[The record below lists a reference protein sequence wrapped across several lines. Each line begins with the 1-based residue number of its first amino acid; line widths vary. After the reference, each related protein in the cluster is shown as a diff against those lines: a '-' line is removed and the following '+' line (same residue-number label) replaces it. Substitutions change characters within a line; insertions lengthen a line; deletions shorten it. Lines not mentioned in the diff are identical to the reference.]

1 MPKVLK
7 DFHEGIPYHKVRKE
21 SQGCTPGCYQLHRPS
36 QCRLKFPISK
46 RPIHKCEVAKKDYV
60 MVPQLGGWR
69 TLLVPNTKPNFYP
82 AIMHKEQFDRLKKQA
97 TIVSQEEQLK
107 AMHAQE
113 AAIQLAAKESEARK
127 QQLKAN
133 LKPQPGA
140 EAATG
145 DADPELEGP
154 DQAAHTMSRAEMLR
168 ADNMQGPRLC
178 NRIILASKCH
188 AIRDAQISE
197 KELIKKELDE
207 EQRRLDAIMEENR
220 QAAVRRAEE
229 EENRRHDLRLQ
240 NLAAL
245 KEQIKAHETS
255 KIMEAE
261 RIEEESIRVNQANI
275 AMQIDEAQKLK
286 EKHGRAAKLK
296 EILDQG
302 NAELLYYKQLQNE
315 EERIMDLRIANFLKQ
330 KQEREARNKAEA
342 DAIKA
347 AKQKGI
353 DHIAKAQKAEQEL
366 KEELERIRNLKIQ
379 EDVEREYRRRE
390 REAAIKRN
398 KEMKQLHEARV
409 QQINDIHRLIARE
422 IAKDEQS
429 FNNAARQNEEFL
441 NREKALDD
449 KRKAR
454 IEKHRQEIMKQI
466 NDKERARA
474 ELREKIHN
482 EGVALRMEQEQQD
495 KYERK
500 LIKEKVAAMRQQKV
514 NEKYVKEVEQTLGK
528 HGYK

>member
-1 MPKVLK
+1 MPKVNK
-7 DFHEGIPYHKVRKE
+7 TICEGVPYYAVNFGE
-21 SQGCTPGCYQLHRPS
+21 EPGCYQLHSPS

-46 RPIHKCEVAKKDYV
+46 RPIHKCEELKKESI
-60 MVPQLGGWR
+60 MVPQNGSFR
-69 TLLVPNTKPNFYP
+69 KLLVPKRRPNFYP
-82 AIMHKEQFDRLKKQA
+82 AVMKKQEYERLLKQA
-97 TIVSQEEQLK
+97 TIVSQEEQLQ
-107 AMHAQE
+107 AMHDQE
-113 AAIQLAAKESEARK
+113 AAIQKAAKQSEARK
-127 QQLKAN
+127 QQLKKN

-145 DADPELEGP
+145 TADPELEGP
-154 DQAAHTMSRAEMLR
+154 DQAAHTLSRAELLR

-188 AIRDAQISE
+188 AIRDAQITE

-220 QAAVRRAEE
+220 QAAVKRAEAE
-229 EENRRHDLRLQ
+229 EDRRHHLRLQ

-245 KEQIKAHETS
+245 KEQIGAHETA

-286 EKHGRAAKLK
+286 EKIHRQAKLK
-296 EILDQG
+296 EMLDQG
-302 NAELLYYKQLQNE
+302 NAELLYFKQLQNE
-315 EERIMDLRIANFLKQ
+315 EERIMDLRIATFLRQ
-330 KQEREARNKAEA
+330 KQERESKNRADAEA
-342 DAIKA
+342 VKA

-353 DHIAKAQKAEQEL
+353 DHISKAQKAEQEL
-366 KEELERIRNLKIQ
+366 KEELDRIRNLKIQ

-390 REAAIKRN
+390 RDAAIKRN

-409 QQINDIHRLIARE
+409 NQINDIHRLIARE

-429 FNNAARQNEEFL
+429 FNNAARQNEEFI
-441 NREKALDD
+441 RKEKELDD
-449 KRKAR
+449 KHKAR
-454 IEKHRQEIMKQI
+454 VEQHRQAIMKQI

-474 ELREKIHN
+474 DLREKIHN
-482 EGVALRMEQEQQD
+482 EGVALRMEQDQQE
-495 KYERK
+495 KYERTI
-500 LIKEKVAAMRQQKV
+500 IKQKVATLRSQKV
-514 NEKYVKEVEQTLGK
+514 AEKYVKEVEQTLTK
-528 HGYK
+528 HGYNQ

>member
-1 MPKVLK
+1 MPKVINK
-7 DFHEGIPYHKVRKE
+7 NPHEGIPYHTLHFGDE
-21 SQGCTPGCYQLHRPS
+21 PGCYQLHRPS
-36 QCRLKFPISK
+36 QCRLKFPITK
-46 RPIHKCEVAKKDYV
+46 KPIHKCEPEPKETV
-60 MVPQLGGWR
+60 MIPQTGSFR
-69 TLLVPNTKPNFYP
+69 KLLIPKRRPNYYP
-82 AIMHKEQFDRLKKQA
+82 AIMHKSEFDRLKKQA
-97 TIVSQEEQLK
+97 KIVSQEEQLA

-113 AAIQLAAKESEARK
+113 TAIQKAAKASEARK
-127 QQLKAN
+127 QQLKKN

-140 EAATG
+140 ETATG
-145 DADPELEGP
+145 TADPELEGP
-154 DQAAHTMSRAEMLR
+154 DQAAHTLSRAEMLR
-168 ADNMQGPRLC
+168 ADDMQGPRLC

-188 AIRDAQISE
+188 AIRDAQITE

-220 QAAVRRAEE
+220 TRAVTRGEE
-229 EENRRHDLRLQ
+229 EEERRQRLRLQ

-245 KEQIKAHETS
+245 KEQIQAHETA

-286 EKHGRAAKLK
+286 EKHQRQHKLK
-296 EILDQG
+296 EMLDQG

-315 EERIMDLRIANFLKQ
+315 EERIMDLRIANFLRQ
-330 KQEREARNKAEA
+330 KQERESKNREEAEA
-342 DAIKA
+342 VKA

-353 DHIAKAQKAEQEL
+353 DHISKAQKAEQEL

-390 REAAIKRN
+390 RDAAIKRN
-398 KEMKQLHEARV
+398 REMKQLHEARV

-429 FNNAARQNEEFL
+429 FNNAARQNEEYI
-441 NREKALDD
+441 RKEKELDD

-454 IEKHRQEIMKQI
+454 IEQHRQAIMKQI

-474 ELREKIHN
+474 DLREKIHN
-482 EGVALRMEQEQQD
+482 EGVALRMEQEQQE
-495 KYERK
+495 KYEK
-500 LIKEKVAAMRQQKV
+500 AIIKEKVAEMRTQKV
-514 NEKYVKEVEQTLGK
+514 AEKYVKEVEQTLTK
-528 HGYK
+528 HGYNQ

>member
-1 MPKVLK
+1 MPKAVKNL
-7 DFHEGIPYHKVRKE
+7 HENIKYHAISKGE
-21 SQGCTPGCYQLHRPS
+21 AGCYQLHRPS
-36 QCRLKFPISK
+36 ECRLKFPITK
-46 RPIHKCEVAKKDYV
+46 RPIHKCELPKHEYTL
-60 MVPQLGGWR
+60 VPQLGGWR
-69 TLLVPNTKPNFYP
+69 TLMIPKTSPNFYP
-82 AIMHKEQFDRLKKQA
+82 AVMKKDEFQRLKKQA
-97 TIVSQEEQLK
+97 KIVTKEEQLQ
-107 AMHAQE
+107 AMHDQE
-113 AAIQLAAKESEARK
+113 AAIQKAAKESEERK
-127 QQLKAN
+127 QRLKEQ

-140 EAATG
+140 EASGAT
-145 DADPELEGP
+145 DPELEGP
-154 DQAAHTMSRAEMLR
+154 DQTAYKLSRAEILR
-168 ADNMQGPRLC
+168 ANNYQGPRLC

-188 AIRDAQISE
+188 AIRDAQIAE
-197 KELIKKELDE
+197 KELVKKELDE
-207 EQRRLDAIMEENR
+207 EERRLDAIMEENR
-220 QAAVRRAEE
+220 VAAVRRAEE
-229 EENRRHDLRLQ
+229 DEDRRHHLRLQ

-286 EKHGRAAKLK
+286 EKQGRQAKLK

-330 KQEREARNKAEA
+330 KQEREAKNRAEA
-342 DAIKA
+342 EAVKA

-379 EDVEREYRRRE
+379 EDVEREYRRKE

-398 KEMKQLHEARV
+398 REMKRLHEARV
-409 QQINDIHRLIARE
+409 QQITDIHRLIARE

-429 FNNAARQNEEFL
+429 FNNAARQNEEFI
-441 NREKALDD
+441 RKEKQLED

-454 IEKHRQEIMKQI
+454 VEQHRQEIMKQI

-482 EGVALRMEQEQQD
+482 EGVALRMEQEQQE
-495 KYERK
+495 KYERRV
-500 LIKEKVAAMRQQKV
+500 IKQKVADMRQQKV
-514 NEKYVKEVEQTLGK
+514 AEKYVKEVEQTLGK
-528 HGYK
+528 HGY

>member
-1 MPKVLK
+1 MPKVVK
-7 DFHEGIPYHKVRKE
+7 DPHEGIKYHNVRKSRWGE
-21 SQGCTPGCYQLHRPS
+21 PGCYQLHRPS
-36 QCRLKFPISK
+36 DCRLKLPATK
-46 RPIHKCEVAKKDYV
+46 RPIHKCELPKHEYT
-60 MVPQLGGWR
+60 MVPQIGGWR
-69 TLLVPNTKPNFYP
+69 SLLVPKTTPNVYP
-82 AIMHKEQFDRLKKQA
+82 AVMHKSEFERLKKQA
-97 TIVSQEEQLK
+97 KIVSQEEQLQ

-113 AAIQLAAKESEARK
+113 AAVQKAAKESERRK
-127 QQLKAN
+127 RMLKEK
-133 LKPQPGA
+133 LQPQPGA
-140 EAATG
+140 ETATG
-145 DADPELEGP
+145 TADPELEGP
-154 DQAAHTMSRAEMLR
+154 DQAAHTMSRSEMLR

-188 AIRDAQISE
+188 AIRDAQIAE

-220 QAAVRRAEE
+220 HAAVARAEAEE
-229 EENRRHDLRLQ
+229 ERRHQLRLQ

-245 KEQIKAHETS
+245 KEQITAHETA

-286 EKHGRAAKLK
+286 EKHARQAKLK

-302 NAELLYYKQLQNE
+302 NAELLYYKQLQME
-315 EERIMDLRIANFLKQ
+315 EDRITDARIASFLRRRA
-330 KQEREARNKAEA
+330 EREARAKQQAA
-342 DAIKA
+342 ALQA

-353 DHIAKAQKAEQEL
+353 DHIASAQKAEQEL

-379 EDVEREYRRRE
+379 EDVERDYRRKE
-390 REAAIKRN
+390 RDAAIRRN
-398 KEMKQLHEARV
+398 KEMKQLHEGRV

-429 FNNAARQNEEFL
+429 FNNVARQNEEFIQK
-441 NREKALDD
+441 EKALEE

-454 IEKHRQEIMKQI
+454 VERLRQEIMKQI

-500 LIKEKVAAMRQQKV
+500 VIKEKVAAMRQQKV
-514 NEKYVKEVEQTLGK
+514 AEKYVKEVEQTLGK
-528 HGYK
+528 NGYQ

>member
-1 MPKVLK
+1 MPKVYK
-7 DFHEGIPYHKVRKE
+7 SAHEGIPYHTVRYGE
-21 SQGCTPGCYQLHRPS
+21 EPGCYQLHRPS
-36 QCRLKFPISK
+36 QCRLKFPITK
-46 RPIHKCEVAKKDYV
+46 RPIHKCEDMNKEII
-60 MVPQLGGWR
+60 MVPQTGTFRKLI
-69 TLLVPNTKPNFYP
+69 VPKKKPNFYP
-82 AIMHKEQFDRLKKQA
+82 AIMHKNEYERLKQQA
-97 TIVSQEEQLK
+97 QLA

-113 AAIQLAAKESEARK
+113 AAIQKAAKQSEIRK
-127 QQLKAN
+127 QQLKKN

-145 DADPELEGP
+145 TADPELEGP

-188 AIRDAQISE
+188 AIRDAQITE
-197 KELIKKELDE
+197 KELIKKELDD

-220 QAAVRRAEE
+220 QAAVNRAQEE
-229 EENRRHDLRLQ
+229 EDRRHRLRLH
-240 NLAAL
+240 NLSAL
-245 KEQIKAHETS
+245 KEQIQAHETA

-286 EKHGRAAKLK
+286 EKQQRQNKLK
-296 EILDQG
+296 EMLDQG

-330 KQEREARNKAEA
+330 KQERESKNKAEA
-342 DAIKA
+342 EAVKA

-353 DHIAKAQKAEQEL
+353 DHISKAQKAEQEL

-379 EDVEREYRRRE
+379 EDVEREYRRKE
-390 REAAIKRN
+390 RDAAIKRN
-398 KEMKQLHEARV
+398 REMKQLHEARV

-429 FNNAARQNEEFL
+429 FNNAARQNEEFIR
-441 NREKALDD
+441 REKEVLED
-449 KRKAR
+449 KRKAQ
-454 IEKHRQEIMKQI
+454 IERHRQAIMKQI

-474 ELREKIHN
+474 DLREKIHN
-482 EGVALRMEQEQQD
+482 EGVALRMEQEQQE
-495 KYERK
+495 KYEK
-500 LIKEKVAAMRQQKV
+500 AVIKEKVATLRSQKV
-514 NEKYVKEVEQTLGK
+514 AEKYVKEVEQTLTK
-528 HGYK
+528 HGYVQ

>member
-1 MPKVLK
+1 
-7 DFHEGIPYHKVRKE
+7 
-21 SQGCTPGCYQLHRPS
+21 
-36 QCRLKFPISK
+36 
-46 RPIHKCEVAKKDYV
+46 
-60 MVPQLGGWR
+60 MVPQIGGWR
-69 TLLVPNTKPNFYP
+69 ELLVPKTEPNFYP
-82 AIMHKEQFDRLKKQA
+82 AVMYKGEFERLKKQA
-97 TIVSQEEQLK
+97 KKVTQEEQLK
-107 AMHAQE
+107 AMHEQE
-113 AAIQLAAKESEARK
+113 ASIQKAAKDSEARK
-127 QQLKAN
+127 QLLKDK
-133 LKPQPGA
+133 LQTQPGA
-140 EAATG
+140 ESATG
-145 DADPELEGP
+145 TADPELEGP
-154 DQAAHTMSRAEMLR
+154 DQAAHTISRAEMLR
-168 ADNMQGPRLC
+168 ANYMQGPRLC

-220 QAAVRRAEE
+220 QAAVHRAETE
-229 EENRRHDLRLQ
+229 EERRHGLRLQ

-245 KEQIKAHETS
+245 KEQIKAHETA

-286 EKHGRAAKLK
+286 ERHERAAKLK
-296 EILDQG
+296 EMLDQG
-302 NAELLYYKQLQNE
+302 NAELLYFKQLQNE
-315 EERIMDLRIANFLKQ
+315 EERIMNMRIANFLKQ
-330 KQEREARNKAEA
+330 KQEREARNRAEA
-342 DAIKA
+342 EAVKA

-379 EDVEREYRRRE
+379 EDVEREYRRKE
-390 REAAIKRN
+390 RDAAIKRN

-409 QQINDIHRLIARE
+409 HQIKDIHRLIARE

-441 NREKALDD
+441 MKEKLLEE

-454 IEKHRQEIMKQI
+454 IERHRQEIMKQI

-482 EGVALRMEQEQQD
+482 EGVALRMEQDQQE

-500 LIKEKVAAMRQQKV
+500 VIKQKVAEMREQKV
-514 NEKYVKEVEQTLGK
+514 AEKYVKEVEQTLGK
-528 HGYK
+528 HGY